1 MSIAR
6 NNVKSGDSN
15 HLLDTVLTSTL
26 SFKSDATSSAI
37 LCFSAEAVTTEDIKI
52 SSDGTSPIRYE
63 QECNFSNY

>member
-26 SFKSDATSSAI
+26 CFKIDAISSAI
-37 LCFSAEAVTTEDIKI
+37 LCFSAEAVTTEDIEI
-52 SSDGTSPIRYE
+52 SSDLTSPIRYE
-63 QECNFSNY
+63 QECNFLN